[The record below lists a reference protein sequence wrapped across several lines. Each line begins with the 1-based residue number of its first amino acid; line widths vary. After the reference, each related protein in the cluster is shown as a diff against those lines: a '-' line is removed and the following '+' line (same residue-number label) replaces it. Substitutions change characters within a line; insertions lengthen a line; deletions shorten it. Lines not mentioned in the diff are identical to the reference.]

1 MKNTRFQITLFTLLC
16 LLLLPLQTLAA
27 DRVYLDIT
35 SNQMRKINVALPTFV
50 DKATGAP
57 SKAGQEMASLLGKA
71 LEFHGIIQILD
82 PTTYNDS
89 QQADWKMTGADY
101 VVLGQYTRFGS
112 QETLEIRMLDVASGK
127 SLPFSS
133 KSAIDASNGK
143 SFTGK
148 ISQQQ
153 EMLFNFCDDAIK
165 ALTGIPGIANSRIVF
180 VGLKNN
186 AKEVYLT
193 NILGKD
199 LRQITR
205 HKNITVSPRF
215 VPHSTNLT
223 YSSYHSGNQNLY
235 ITNLLQNKT
244 TRALS
249 RRRGMNLAPSWSP
262 DGSRFIVTLSKKGNP
277 DLYLMN
283 STGEIIRQL
292 TSGQGINVSPTW
304 SPDGKYITFTSDR
317 AGNTP
322 QLYLMNLATGDVR
335 RLTFEG
341 VQNAEADWSPTENLI
356 VFTSLRNG
364 VYQIFTMNPLSS
376 DTPKQLTDGFSYSE
390 SPCWSPDGRQIIFS
404 RQNGAKSQIYAIMK
418 DGSFQRRIFNLPGS
432 QTYPRWAR

>member
-1 MKNTRFQITLFTLLC
+1 M
-16 LLLLPLQTLAA
+16 LLLPLQALAV

-35 SNQMRKINVALPTFV
+35 SNQMRKINIAIPSFV

-57 SKAGQEMASLLGKA
+57 NKTGREMASLLGKA
-71 LEFHGIIQILD
+71 LEFHGIIQILA
-82 PTTYNDS
+82 PATYNDS

-101 VVLGQYTRFGS
+101 VILGQYSRSGS
-112 QETLEIRMLDVASGK
+112 QETLDIRMRDVASGQYV
-127 SLPFSS
+127 PFSS
-133 KSAIDASNGK
+133 KNSTKTSSGK
-143 SFTGK
+143 RFTGK

-153 EMLFNFCDDAIK
+153 KMLFNFCDNAIE
-165 ALTGIPGIANSRIVF
+165 ALTGTPGIASSRIVF
-180 VGLKNN
+180 VGQKNN

-193 NILGKD
+193 NILGKE
-199 LRQITR
+199 LRQVTR

-215 VPHSTNLT
+215 VPDSTKLT

-235 ITNLLQNKT
+235 ITDLLQSKT

-249 RRRGMNLAPSWSP
+249 RRKGMNLAPAWSP

-277 DLYLMN
+277 DLYLLN
-283 STGEIIRQL
+283 STGKIIRQL
-292 TSGQGINVSPTW
+292 TSGKGINVSPTW
-304 SPDGKYITFTSDR
+304 SPDGKYIVFTSDR

-322 QLYLMNLATGDVR
+322 QLYFMELATGDVK

-341 VQNAEADWSPTENLI
+341 VQNAEANWSPTENLI
-356 VFTSLRNG
+356 VFSSLRNG

-376 DTPKQLTDGFSYSE
+376 DTPKQLTRSFNYSE

-404 RQNGAKSQIYAIMK
+404 RRNGKKNQIYAIMK
-418 DGSFQRRIFNLPGS
+418 DGSFPRRLFNLPGS
-432 QTYPRWAR
+432 QTYPRWAK

>member
-1 MKNTRFQITLFTLLC
+1 VKTTRSQITLFTLLC
-16 LLLLPLQTLAA
+16 LLLLPLQALAA

-35 SNQMRKINVALPTFV
+35 SSQMRKINIAIPAFV
-50 DKATGAP
+50 DQTTVAP
-57 SKAGQEMASLLGKA
+57 SRDGREMASLLGRA
-71 LEFHGIIQILD
+71 LEFHGIIEIVD

-112 QETLEIRMLDVASGK
+112 QETLKIRMLDVASGQYV
-127 SLPFSS
+127 PFSM
-133 KSAIDASNGK
+133 KNSAEPSSGK
-143 SFTGK
+143 RFTGN

-153 EMLFNFCDDAIK
+153 KMLFNFCDDVIE
-165 ALTGIPGIANSRIVF
+165 ALTGIPGIANSRIAF

-193 NILGKD
+193 DIIGTE
-199 LRQITR
+199 LRQVTR

-215 VPHSTNLT
+215 VPHSTKLT

-235 ITNLLQNKT
+235 ITDLLQSKT

-249 RRRGMNLAPSWSP
+249 RRKGMNLAPAWSP
-262 DGSRFIVTLSKKGNP
+262 DGSRFIATLSKKGNP
-277 DLYLMN
+277 DLYLMD
-283 STGEIIRQL
+283 SSGKIIRQL

-304 SPDGKYITFTSDR
+304 SPDGKYIVFTSDR

-322 QLYLMNLATGDVR
+322 QLYLMELATGDVK
-335 RLTFEG
+335 RLTFTG
-341 VQNAEADWSPTENLI
+341 VQNAEANWSPTENLI
-356 VFTSLRNG
+356 VFSSLRNG

-376 DTPKQLTDGFSYSE
+376 EAPKQLTNGFNYSE

-404 RQNGAKSQIYAIMK
+404 RRNGKKNQIYAIMK
-418 DGSFQRRIFNLPGS
+418 DGSFQRRLFNLPGS
-432 QTYPRWAR
+432 QTYPRWAK